1 MRLRLG
7 QISVAPT
14 LPRPCCDCSDYFD
27 VATTADT
34 QMVLKMLP
42 LSRQPCFHP
51 VVVKDKTFEI
61 RPQTKPVC
69 LCCGQLTFSFHAHSP
84 IPRNV
89 IPKNC
94 KRKGGDQG
102 KCWGKHHGFTH
113 ENKLSFLFWFFMT
126 RFLCVTLVVL
136 ELAL

>member
-7 QISVAPT
+7 QIPVAPP
-14 LPRPCCDCSDYFD
+14 LPTPLCDRGDYFD
-27 VATTADT
+27 VAIPADT
-34 QMVLKMLP
+34 RMVLKMLP
-42 LSRQPCFHP
+42 LSRQVCFHP
-51 VVVKDKTFEI
+51 VVVKDKTFKT
-61 RPQTKPVC
+61 RTRTKPIC
-69 LCCGQLTFSFHAHSP
+69 LCDGQLTFSFHAHSP

-94 KRKGGDQG
+94 KRKGRDQG

-113 ENKLSFLFWFFMT
+113 ENQLAFLFCFFVT
-126 RFLCVTLVVL
+126 GFLCVALAVL